1 LDGEAARLEGVWK
14 EYRVGKVIV
23 QALRG
28 VDLVIPRGRLVALV
42 GPSGSGKSTLIHLLA
57 GIDVPSRG
65 RVVVDGDEVSSM
77 GRGARLRWRRRKIGI
92 VFQFL
97 HLVPVL
103 TALENVMLPMELAG
117 VPRGERRERAI
128 RLLEFV
134 GLADKADR
142 LPSELSGGEQ
152 QRVAIARALAADPPI
167 VLADEPT
174 ANLDVENKRRIVS
187 LLRRAAGEGR
197 TVVYSTHDTGL
208 AAEADVL
215 VRLVDGRIV
224 EVRGG

>member
-1 LDGEAARLEGVWK
+1 LEAARLEGVWK
-14 EYRVGKVIV
+14 TYRVGRVEV
-23 QALRG
+23 HALRG
-28 VDLVIPRGRLVALV
+28 VSLVVPRGRLVALV

-57 GIDVPSRG
+57 GIDVPTRG
-65 RVVVDGDEVSSM
+65 RVIVDGDEVSRM
-77 GRGARLRWRRRKIGI
+77 GAGERLRWRRRKVGV

-117 VPRGERRERAI
+117 VPRAERRPRAL

-142 LPSELSGGEQ
+142 LPAELSGGEQ
-152 QRVAIARALAADPPI
+152 QRVALARALAADPPL

-174 ANLDVENKRRIVS
+174 ANLDVANKERIVG
-187 LLRRAAGEGR
+187 LLREAAGRGR
-197 TVVYSTHDTGL
+197 TVVYSTHDSRL
-208 AAEADVL
+208 AREADVI
-215 VRLVDGRIV
+215 VRIVDGRVVGV
-224 EVRGG
+224 EE